1 MTVSFNPDPGG
12 GFPIFL
18 LRATW
23 DDDGGDDDDDD
34 DGDDDDGDG
43 DDDPASGG
51 FLSFY
56 CEQLGTNRP
65 RRILFLHRL
74 PFLHHSAPA

>member
-1 MTVSFNPDPGG
+1 M
-12 GFPIFL
+12 
-18 LRATW
+18 RATW
-23 DDDGGDDDDDD
+23 DDDGGDDDDDDDGDDDDGDGDDDDD